1 MQAPLQCWSLCWLL
15 SFVLLN
21 KILHYITDT
30 CVNAKVHEFIT
41 FVVTTLNVLY
51 VWSMKGGYILVPK
64 SGIISRP
71 LIIMVLFIC
80 T

>member
-30 CVNAKVHEFIT
+30 SVNAKAHEFIT
-41 FVVTTLNVLY
+41 LVVTTLNILY
-51 VWSMKGGYILVPK
+51 VWSMKGDYILVPK
-64 SGIISRP
+64 SGVTSRLP
-71 LIIMVLFIC
+71 LVIGLFIC